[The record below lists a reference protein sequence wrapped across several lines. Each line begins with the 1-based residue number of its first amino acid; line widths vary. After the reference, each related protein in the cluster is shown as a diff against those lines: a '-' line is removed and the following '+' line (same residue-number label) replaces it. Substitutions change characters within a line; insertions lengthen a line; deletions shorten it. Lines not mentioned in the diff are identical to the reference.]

1 MAVFNPLTQKIIVSA
16 LDSDKPKYAVPAP
29 VMLALMLSAFGFASI
44 TIGTVAPG
52 DARTLWYNKDTNKF
66 RRYNPLTAA
75 WADLIPSQWF
85 MHTLQIAFRS
95 AGVEGIV
102 DDADKMPFFDVSADE
117 TKMISFADMKASL
130 GVSGWV
136 QYAANT
142 LVARTQM
149 VEFELP
155 FSYNDFMI
163 RATFDAYLIGGAG
176 NVRFNPRVRGVYP
189 TNALIDLSV
198 SLSGTFGANVTQQHA
213 QQFSGD
219 RGDLTGMIMRENGW
233 SWNNNVASDQR
244 RVIPVTN
251 RISKVRFMVPDGGVP
266 ITGGPPYSE
275 PKDDDAWG
283 FEVGSVFK
291 LFVR

>member
-29 VMLALMLSAFGFASI
+29 VTLALMLSAFGFANI

-102 DDADKMPFFDVSADE
+102 DDADKIPFFDVSADE

-130 GVSGWV
+130 GVTGWI
-136 QYAANT
+136 QYGNT
-142 LVARTQM
+142 ITLGAPASS

-155 FSYNDFMI
+155 TTYESFLI
-163 RATFDAYLIGGAG
+163 RATFTATVGSPAYY
-176 NVRFNPRVRGVYP
+176 NPRVRGVYP
-189 TNALIDLSV
+189 TNAVVNLAGG
-198 SLSGTFGANVTQQHA
+198 LSGTFNPANTQQRYH
-213 QQFSGD
+213 QYSGD
-219 RGDLTGMIMRENGW
+219 RGDLTGCVFRHNGYSYDDMQTNAEQRMIAI
-233 SWNNNVASDQR
+233 S
-244 RVIPVTN
+244 N
-251 RISKVRFMVPDGGVP
+251 RLAKVRLAVPDGSFGDE
-266 ITGGPPYSE
+266 TATSWQF
-275 PKDDDAWG
+275 AT
-283 FEVGSVFK
+283 GSVFK

>member
-29 VMLALMLSAFGFASI
+29 VTLALMLSAFGFANI

-130 GVSGWV
+130 GITGWV
-136 QYAANT
+136 QYGVTQTLAAPALYFEHALPT
-142 LVARTQM
+142 VFRDFLVITTYTPTIPSRPYGPRM
-149 VEFELP
+149 V
-155 FSYNDFMI
+155 
-163 RATFDAYLIGGAG
+163 
-176 NVRFNPRVRGVYP
+176 GVYP
-189 TNALIDLSV
+189 TNALVDITGAF
-198 SLSGTFGANVTQQHA
+198 SGGDGAGISPAHWWY
-213 QQFSGD
+213 SGD
-219 RGDLTGMIMRENGW
+219 RSDLTGIIWRQKPQGSGQQFPIVEGL
-233 SWNNNVASDQR
+233 
-244 RVIPVTN
+244 TN
-251 RISKVRFMVPDGGVP
+251 RIAKIRFTSPRGDFSGWP
-266 ITGGPPYSE
+266 TDTWEFAI
-275 PKDDDAWG
+275 
-283 FEVGSVFK
+283 GSTSK